1 MASWCCNVN
10 IFKLFTNPDNMTN
23 INKPSLVKIVLL
35 SAIGFFMF
43 VCMDSLAKFLGGVMP
58 ITQAVWG
65 RFFFHFIALSI
76 YYFIFK
82 PKINLTKNFKIQIL
96 RSILMVTAT
105 FFMFNSL
112 QRFDLVDIYV
122 VFFSAPLIVA
132 ILSAIFLKDILSL
145 KGLLLMVMSFGS
157 IVYSLGPSMKVLSP
171 ELIFPLVPP
180 LCWALYQFFTKLISE
195 NNDPFASIFY
205 TAITGAIIF
214 SIYVSLNWV
223 PIEKNSYWILLILL
237 GLAGFVSHFMLIYA
251 IQLSNLSFVT
261 NFQYSQLVWSTI
273 INFMIFGVPIDI
285 NKIYGVI
292 GIIIFGILFIR
303 IEGKRKK
310 IKV

>member
-1 MASWCCNVN
+1 
-10 IFKLFTNPDNMTN
+10 MTN
-23 INKPSLVKIVLL
+23 IKKPPLVKIILL
-35 SAIGFFMF
+35 SSTGFFMF
-43 VCMDSLAKFLGGVMP
+43 VCMDSLAKYLGEVMP

-65 RFFFHFIALSI
+65 RFFFHFIALII
-76 YYFIFK
+76 YFFIFK
-82 PKINLTKNFKIQIL
+82 PKINLTKNFKVQIL
-96 RSILMVTAT
+96 RSVLMVTAT

-132 ILSAIFLKDILSL
+132 MLSAIFLKDVLTL
-145 KGLLLMVMSFGS
+145 KGLLLMVMSFGC
-157 IVYSLGPSMKVLSP
+157 IIFSLGPSMKVLSP

-180 LCWALYQFFTKLISE
+180 ICWALYQFFTKLISG

-214 SIYVSLNWV
+214 TIYVSLNWI
-223 PIEKNSYWILLILL
+223 PLEKNSYWLLLVLL
-237 GLAGFVSHFMLIYA
+237 GLAGFISHFMLIYA

-261 NFQYSQLVWSTI
+261 NFQYSQLVWSTV
-273 INFMIFGVPIDI
+273 INFIIFGVPIDI

-303 IEGKRKK
+303 TEGKKKK

>member
-1 MASWCCNVN
+1 
-10 IFKLFTNPDNMTN
+10 MTN
-23 INKPSLVKIVLL
+23 INKPSLVKIILL
-35 SAIGFFMF
+35 SGTGFFMF
-43 VCMDSLAKFLGGVMP
+43 VCMDSLAKYLGGVMP

-65 RFFFHFIALSI
+65 RFFFHFIALVI
-76 YYFIFK
+76 YFLIFR

-96 RSILMVTAT
+96 RSLLMVTAT

-132 ILSAIFLKDILSL
+132 MLSAIFLKDVLSL
-145 KGLLLMVMSFGS
+145 KGLLLMVMSFGC
-157 IVYSLGPSMKVLSP
+157 IIFSLGPSMKVLSP

-180 LCWALYQFFTKLISE
+180 LCWALYQFFTKLISG

-214 SIYVSLNWV
+214 TIYVSLNWA
-223 PIEKNSYWILLILL
+223 PLEKNSYWLLLILL
-237 GLAGFVSHFMLIYA
+237 GLAGFISHFMLIYA

-261 NFQYSQLVWSTI
+261 NFQYSQLVWSTV
-273 INFMIFGVPIDI
+273 INFIIFGVPIDI

-303 IEGKRKK
+303 TEGKKNK

>member
-1 MASWCCNVN
+1 
-10 IFKLFTNPDNMTN
+10 MTQ
-23 INKPSLVKIVLL
+23 NKKAPLLKIILL
-35 SAIGFFMF
+35 SSSGFFMF
-43 VCMDSLAKFLGGVMP
+43 VCMDSLAKYLGGVMP
-58 ITQAVWG
+58 IIQAVWG
-65 RFFFHFIALSI
+65 RFFFHFVAMGV
-76 YYFIFK
+76 YFLIFK

-96 RSILMVTAT
+96 RSVLMVTAT

-132 ILSAIFLKDILSL
+132 MLSAIFLKDVLSL
-145 KGLLLMVMSFGS
+145 KGLLLMVMSFGC
-157 IVYSLGPSMKVLSP
+157 IIFSLGPSMKVLSP

-180 LCWALYQFFTKLISE
+180 LCWALYQFFTKLISG

-205 TAITGAIIF
+205 TAITGTIIF
-214 SIYVSLNWV
+214 TIYVSLNWV
-223 PIEKNSYWILLILL
+223 PLEKNGYWLLLILL
-237 GLAGFVSHFMLIYA
+237 GLAGFISHFMLIYA

-261 NFQYSQLVWSTI
+261 NFQYSQLVWSTV
-273 INFMIFGVPIDI
+273 INFIIFGVPIDI
-285 NKIYGVI
+285 DKIYGVI

-303 IEGKRKK
+303 TEGKKKK

>member
-1 MASWCCNVN
+1 
-10 IFKLFTNPDNMTN
+10 MTN
-23 INKPSLVKIVLL
+23 INKPSLVKIILL
-35 SAIGFFMF
+35 SGTGFFMF
-43 VCMDSLAKFLGGVMP
+43 VCMDSLAKYLGGVMP

-65 RFFFHFIALSI
+65 RFFFHFIALVI
-76 YYFIFK
+76 YFLIFR

-132 ILSAIFLKDILSL
+132 MLSAIFLKDVLSL
-145 KGLLLMVMSFGS
+145 KGLLLMVMSFGC
-157 IVYSLGPSMKVLSP
+157 IIFSLGPSMKVLSP

-180 LCWALYQFFTKLISE
+180 LCWALYQFFTKLISG

-214 SIYVSLNWV
+214 TIYVSLNWA
-223 PIEKNSYWILLILL
+223 PLEKNSYWLLLILL
-237 GLAGFVSHFMLIYA
+237 GLAGFISHFMLIYA

-261 NFQYSQLVWSTI
+261 NFQYSQLVWSTV
-273 INFMIFGVPIDI
+273 INFIIFGVPIDV

-303 IEGKRKK
+303 TEGKKKK

>member
-1 MASWCCNVN
+1 
-10 IFKLFTNPDNMTN
+10 MTN
-23 INKPSLVKIVLL
+23 IKKPPLVKIILL
-35 SAIGFFMF
+35 SSTGFFMF
-43 VCMDSLAKFLGGVMP
+43 VCMDSLAKYLGEVMP

-65 RFFFHFIALSI
+65 RFFFHFIALII
-76 YYFIFK
+76 YFFIFR
-82 PKINLTKNFKIQIL
+82 PKINLTKNFKVQIL

-132 ILSAIFLKDILSL
+132 MLSAIFLKDVLTL
-145 KGLLLMVMSFGS
+145 KGLLLMVMSFGC
-157 IVYSLGPSMKVLSP
+157 IIFSLGPSMKVLSP

-180 LCWALYQFFTKLISE
+180 LCWALYQFFTKLISG

-214 SIYVSLNWV
+214 TIYVSLNWI
-223 PIEKNSYWILLILL
+223 PLEKNSYWLLLILL
-237 GLAGFVSHFMLIYA
+237 GLAGFISHFMLIYA

-261 NFQYSQLVWSTI
+261 NFQYSQLVWSTV
-273 INFMIFGVPIDI
+273 INFIIFGVPIDI
-285 NKIYGVI
+285 NKIYGVV

-303 IEGKRKK
+303 AEGKKKK